1 MIYNNIFVPIKQE
14 LDTDSSFIGC
24 NRTRIVNFNLHI
36 INLLHI

>member
-14 LDTDSSFIGC
+14 LVTDSSFVGC
-24 NRTRIVNFNLHI
+24 NRTSKVNINLHI